1 MLSQIVRPW
10 SPWAAVPL
18 RVIVG
23 IAFIGHGWPKLMN
36 LGATIGGFGNMG
48 IPLPALSAPLVAV
61 LEIFGGAA
69 LALGLLTRWVA
80 LGYVIEMLVTTL
92 YVKNPFV
99 TKFIGGYELDV
110 LFLAAGLLFLLGGPG
125 PCSLDRQFRLDP

>member
-1 MLSQIVRPW
+1 MLSEIVKGW
-10 SPWAAVPL
+10 APWAPVPL

-36 LGATIGGFGNMG
+36 LGAVTQSFGQMG
-48 IPLPALSAPLVAV
+48 IPLPGLFAPLVMI
-61 LEIFGGAA
+61 LEVFGGAA

-80 LGYVIEMLVTTL
+80 LGYVTEMLVTTF
-92 YVKNPFV
+92 YVNTPWV
-99 TKFIGGYELDV
+99 SKFIGGYELDV

-125 PCSLDRQFRLDP
+125 PLSLDRQFRLEP

>member
-1 MLSQIVRPW
+1 MLSEIVKGW
-10 SPWAAVPL
+10 APWAPVPL

-36 LGATIGGFGNMG
+36 LGAVTQSFGQMG
-48 IPLPALSAPLVAV
+48 IPLPGLFSPLVMI
-61 LEIFGGAA
+61 LEVFGGAA

-80 LGYVIEMLVTTL
+80 LGYVTEMLVTTL
-92 YVKNPFV
+92 YVQSPWV
-99 TKFIGGYELDV
+99 SKFIGGYELDV

-125 PCSLDRQFRLDP
+125 PLSLDRQFRLET